1 MTECGIV
8 QRKLRP
14 TLVAVLS
21 VLTVSAAGITGVAR
35 AEDARELTRDGQVA
49 FRQDRL
55 DEARTKLEHAVE
67 VDPSFA
73 DAYQWLGF
81 TYLSFGRGSD
91 ARWAFLSSL
100 AKGGTDPEIQRGLG
114 DALLMVGSV
123 DSAGTAY
130 QACLA
135 AKPKSEEAQLG
146 MGRVLLAQGKPDEA
160 LATLQAGDKRAKR
173 HAPFYAWQGAALAAK
188 AAIERKIADSLGAA
202 GDTPNA
208 KAHLDASQSLFNEAS
223 TLILRGDALEPQNPD
238 IKERLGDAYM
248 LQGNGESAADS
259 YAKAT
264 ALAKDRADL
273 FYKLGK
279 AQAKARS
286 YTDAV
291 DAYRQ
296 ATNIDSTFV
305 DAWFQAGQLYF
316 LGDQF
321 DNAARQFQHLT
332 TLQPTL
338 ANGWLRYGEA
348 LFKGKFYNEAIPALQ
363 QAIAIEPDSCGAG
376 KMLGDAV
383 LFLASGKDKTAA
395 ERDSLYDIARRAYNT
410 SLEHCADAPCDLF
423 ARVGKL
429 NRIKKDYAEMASA
442 YSKAV
447 ACDSSNVDA
456 QLQLGLAY
464 FYQSDYDKAIPVL
477 QMVIQ
482 LDGSNSLAYLN
493 LGLSYYGKSQWQDAA
508 QTLAKADS
516 LLPQDNGQARSNA
529 LSWAGWAQYYMKDI
543 PGSQATFERAAALDP
558 NNGNAKKGLD
568 FVTKAAKGGSGASAP
583 APKGAAGK

>member
-1 MTECGIV
+1 MIESGTV
-8 QRKLRP
+8 QRRMRP
-14 TLVAVLS
+14 AL
-21 VLTVSAAGITGVAR
+21 VSALCVLALGTLMPGRAAR

-49 FRQDRL
+49 YRQDRL
-55 DEARTKLEHAVE
+55 DEAKDKLERAISL
-67 VDPSFA
+67 DASLA

-81 TYLSFGRGSD
+81 TYLAYGRGSD
-91 ARWAFLSSL
+91 ARWAFVN
-100 AKGGTDPEIQRGLG
+100 AAGKGGTDPEIQRGLG
-114 DALLMVGSV
+114 DALLMVGAV
-123 DSAGTAY
+123 DSAGAAY

-146 MGRVLLAQGKPDEA
+146 MGRVLLGQNKPDEA
-160 LATLQAGDKRAKR
+160 LAALQAGEKKAKR
-173 HAPFYAWQGAALAAK
+173 KAPYYAWQGAALAAQ
-188 AAIERKIADSLGAA
+188 AAIERRMADSLGLA

-208 KAHLDASQSLFNEAS
+208 KAHLDKSQQLFNDAS
-223 TLILRGDALEPQNPD
+223 TLILRGDALEPQNAD

-259 YAKAT
+259 YGKAT

-273 FYKLGK
+273 FYKLGR

-305 DAWFQAGQLYF
+305 DAWFQAGNLYY

-321 DNAARQFQHLT
+321 DNAARMFQHLT
-332 TLQPTL
+332 TLQPN
-338 ANGWLRYGEA
+338 AAASWLRYGEA

-363 QAIAIEPDSCGAG
+363 RALEIEPDSCGAG

-383 LFLASGKDKTAA
+383 LFLAGGKDRTPA
-395 ERDSLYDIARRAYNT
+395 ERDSMYDVARRAYNT
-410 SLEHCADAPCDLF
+410 SLQHCAEAPCDLYI
-423 ARVGKL
+423 RVGKL
-429 NRIKKDYAEMASA
+429 NRLKKDYVEMASA
-442 YSKAV
+442 YEKAV
-447 ACDSSNVDA
+447 SCDSTMADPW
-456 QLQLGLAY
+456 LQLGLAY
-464 FYQSDYDKAIPVL
+464 FYQSNYDKAIPIL
-477 QMVIQ
+477 QKVIA

-493 LGLSYYGKSQWQDAA
+493 LGLSYYGKSQWTEAA
-508 QTLAKADS
+508 ETLVKADS

-529 LSWAGWAQYYMKDI
+529 LNWAGWAQYYLKDVA
-543 PGSQATFERAAALDP
+543 SAQATFEKAVALDP

-568 FVTKAAKGGSGASAP
+568 FVTKAAKGGGGASAP